1 MNPVKMIYVCDP
13 AKAKTCRKSVC
24 RQNPYSA
31 VPVCE
36 WTGNP
41 EWAKTDAA
49 GNPIIDWENTLLLLK
64 QDIVRD
70 VPAWDQVLDGP
81 LVGPVLM
88 LFLYIAG
95 RPAVI
100 EAVGHTMTYLVAQ
113 GGELVCYSLEFPRVQ
128 RDRTPVKRWNEN
140 REGLGEG
147 HGVPIYINPLVHG
160 IIIELIK
167 IHS

>member
-88 LFLYIAG
+88 LLTKVQFGIAVVKTS
-95 RPAVI
+95 RFTVPQF
-100 EAVGHTMTYLVAQ
+100 VGQLRLFFCQ
-113 GGELVCYSLEFPRVQ
+113 GPEPPR
-128 RDRTPVKRWNEN
+128 
-140 REGLGEG
+140 
-147 HGVPIYINPLVHG
+147 
-160 IIIELIK
+160 
-167 IHS
+167 IHSDIACPIRVHIGQGFRGIQTEPVHTNAVLCRKVIQCG

>member
-70 VPAWDQVLDGP
+70 VPATVP
-81 LVGPVLM
+81 YK
-88 LFLYIAG
+88 YIA
-95 RPAVI
+95 VI
-100 EAVGHTMTYLVAQ
+100 QRVKLLTMA
-113 GGELVCYSLEFPRVQ
+113 SL
-128 RDRTPVKRWNEN
+128 TIN
-140 REGLGEG
+140 GLMVLLSVLKCLSLTG
-147 HGVPIYINPLVHG
+147 
-160 IIIELIK
+160 
-167 IHS
+167 

>member
-1 MNPVKMIYVCDP
+1 MNPVRMIYVCDP

-81 LVGPVLM
+81 LVGPVLVT
-88 LFLYIAG
+88 LAHIQRRVLVIKAAG
-95 RPAVI
+95 L
-100 EAVGHTMTYLVAQ
+100 TVAQ
-113 GGELVCYSLEFPRVQ
+113 LMGQADRLLRQGSQLPRVQ
-128 RDRTPVKRWNEN
+128 GNGIPISQRDRQGRGPPHGNPV
-140 REGLGEG
+140 
-147 HGVPIYINPLVHG
+147 HIDIPPLR
-160 IIIELIK
+160 ISI
-167 IHS
+167 